1 MGVRSVDLRK
11 GTVLEKDGDLLL
23 ITEYTHKTPG
33 NLRAI
38 IQIKTKSLTTG
49 QSNTMRLSSSD
60 TMDVAFLERRK
71 TEYLYRESNGD
82 YIFMNSD
89 DYEQFP
95 LSAEFVGDKMGFVK
109 ENTEVEVTFHESVP
123 IGVALPNT
131 VTLRVVEAEQ
141 AVKGNTA
148 TNVRK
153 GATLETGLE
162 VKVPIHVVAG
172 DLIKIS
178 TENAEF
184 QGRIKE

>member
-38 IQIKTKSLTTG
+38 IQIKTKSLVTG
-49 QSNTMRLSSSD
+49 QSNTMRLASGD
-60 TMDVAFLERRK
+60 VMDVAFLDRRK
-71 TEYLYRESNGD
+71 SEYLYRESNGD
-82 YIFMNSD
+82 YVFMNSE
-89 DYEQFP
+89 DYEQFA
-95 LSAEFVGDKMGFVK
+95 LSNEFIGDKMGYVK
-109 ENTEVEVTFHESVP
+109 ENTEVEVTFHETRP

-131 VTLRVVEAEQ
+131 VNLRVVDAEQ

-148 TNVRK
+148 TNVKK

-162 VKVPIHVVAG
+162 VKVPLHVVAG

-178 TENAEF
+178 TENGDF
-184 QGRIKE
+184 QGRVKE